1 MKRASR
7 LEWNGVVRCTWARGC
22 RGKIGRIGRNVG
34 LRGEA
39 VAVAAVVTATAE
51 ELDGVG
57 HDLDSRA
64 LARAVAGVPLA
75 PLKPAVD
82 GDRAALLE
90 VGRAVLALLA
100 PDRDVEVVRLVDPLA
115 GSVLAARVDGDPQLA
130 DGRPAGDGA
139 ELRVAREVPG
149 ENHDVD
155 VRCCHWYG
163 SLTVRGRSLFAPA
176 RLPTEWATTHRI

>member
-7 LEWNGVVRCTWARGC
+7 LEWNVVVRCAWARGC

-57 HDLDSRA
+57 HDLDRRA

-75 PLKPAVD
+75 PLEPAVD

-100 PDRDVEVVRLVDPLA
+100 PDRDVEVVGLVGPLG
-115 GSVLAARVDGDPQLA
+115 GSVLAARVDGNPQLA
-130 DGRPAGDGA
+130 DGRPAGGGA
-139 ELRVAREVPG
+139 ELRVTSQIARDG
-149 ENHDVD
+149 DSID

-176 RLPTEWATTHRI
+176 RLQTESAATQAF